1 MNLIS
6 DMCRHLR
13 GKDNDCSFAPKYVS
27 ENPHPLVHL
36 RMQQRENNA
45 LLPNY
50 TSMWPDHMDPNTGRF
65 RQHFVGKPYLT
76 FVTPEDAEECAIIWA
91 VRECDPENK
100 DVVFHII
107 VRSSTHGVS
116 T

>member
-1 MNLIS
+1 
-6 DMCRHLR
+6 
-13 GKDNDCSFAPKYVS
+13 
-27 ENPHPLVHL
+27 
-36 RMQQRENNA
+36 
-45 LLPNY
+45 
-50 TSMWPDHMDPNTGRF
+50 MWPDHMDPNTGRF

-76 FVTPEDAEECAIIWA
+76 FVTPEDAEECAIISA